1 MGALEIR
8 RPASV
13 PKRKYKYYCQL
24 SDASQLVIN
33 SLQYFIGYQKT
44 RISMSKLLIF
54 QFYRQFFEVCR
65 GGSEDFKKVCLICD
79 FSWSGFRLTESIT
92 TNQAVWRRLLLIII
106 LTFQCEIRLG
116 QMSKTEL
123 LCNSLKN
130 HKINFSKRFLKRILK
145 RPKNYNI
152 PGLIYVFWQIIT

>member
-24 SDASQLVIN
+24 SDASQLVID
-33 SLQYFIGYQKT
+33 SLQYYIGYQRT
-44 RISMSKLLIF
+44 RISMSKLLIIL
-54 QFYRQFFEVCR
+54 FYRQFLKFA
-65 GGSEDFKKVCLICD
+65 GDFKKVCLICD

-152 PGLIYVFWQIIT
+152 PRLIYVFWQIIT

>member
-1 MGALEIR
+1 
-8 RPASV
+8 
-13 PKRKYKYYCQL
+13 
-24 SDASQLVIN
+24 
-33 SLQYFIGYQKT
+33 
-44 RISMSKLLIF
+44 MSKLLIF
-54 QFYRQFFEVCR
+54 LFYRQFFEVCR

-145 RPKNYNI
+145 RPRNYNI
-152 PGLIYVFWQIIT
+152 PWLIYVSWVEMHRPVGSVWMNHSDKE